1 MRKTILSAASALAI
15 FAGSGAVLAQTQEA
29 EPEMQS
35 ETTTEDLGVQEETTT
50 GAGTGGTAAPDTG
63 TGTTTG
69 TGTDTTPG
77 TTMGTDTGTTAAPV
91 NLSELR
97 PLNGEDEGV
106 IVEGIPAD
114 EVIGGWLVN
123 HEGERIAD
131 VNDLLVDSAGEP
143 QGILAGFGG
152 FLGFMQREV
161 AVPLDRVQLVRGD
174 DREFPT
180 DLTEDEIE
188 AMPEYEEPDA

>member
-63 TGTTTG
+63 TTGTAGTAGTTTG
-69 TGTDTTPG
+69 
-77 TTMGTDTGTTAAPV
+77 APV
-91 NLSELR
+91 DVSQLQ
-97 PLNGEDEGV
+97 PLNGETDGV
-106 IVEGIPAD
+106 IVEGMPAD

-152 FLGFMQREV
+152 FLGFMQKEV
-161 AVPLDRVQLVRGD
+161 AVPLERVQLVRGD
-174 DREFPT
+174 DGEFPT

-188 AMPEYEEPDA
+188 SMPEYEEPDA

>member
-29 EPEMQS
+29 EPEMER
-35 ETTTEDLGVQEETTT
+35 ETTTEELGVQEESTT

-63 TGTTTG
+63 TTTGTTAGST
-69 TGTDTTPG
+69 TGTDTGSTS
-77 TTMGTDTGTTAAPV
+77 APV
-91 NLSELR
+91 DLTSLQ
-97 PLNGEDEGV
+97 PLNGETDGVLVEGV
-106 IVEGIPAD
+106 PAD

-123 HEGERIAD
+123 REGERIAD

-152 FLGFMQREV
+152 FLGFMQKEV
-161 AVPLDRVQLVRGD
+161 AVSLDRVQIATGTD
-174 DREFPT
+174 SEFPS
-180 DLTEDEIE
+180 DLTEEEIE